1 MERVVVADRLVAR
14 VLAVLPA
21 IAVALAVRLLT
32 LGHPPLLLRGA
43 RPPPVPAGLRGGLP
57 PLLLRVAAAAS
68 VALAC
73 WVAYRLLT
81 ARVVV
86 TDHGVEV
93 RGVLY
98 DADIR
103 WAELDGAEAGP
114 AARPLQALVWG
125 IMQPHGLVLRGRG
138 RTLRPIAAVSHADDE
153 DVLRAIAAIRAR
165 LGAWSVPTQRQPQ
178 ETVT

>member
-1 MERVVVADRLVAR
+1 MERVVVADGLVAR

-32 LGHPPLLLRGA
+32 LGH
-43 RPPPVPAGLRGGLP
+43 P

-98 DADIR
+98 DADIS

-153 DVLRAIAAIRAR
+153 DVLHAIAAIRAR
-165 LGAWSVPTQRQPQ
+165 LGAWGVPTQRQPQ
-178 ETVT
+178 ETVTAG